1 MLFQLRFLRRHALA
15 DSLARVVSL
24 PVANVGVCFISSGLC
39 FVNFGI
45 LCRLSLRIGFGSH
58 EPRHIR
64 NFALVSLVC
73 QSSSVCVN
81 FGILRGL
88 SCRVGRG
95 IDFVGCDI
103 PHLFHVCRDG
113 VTAAVQSS
121 ITVSASRLLFL
132 HLLRNGRVRKS
143 VIPVTGIAFKSGKA
157 GSMLCDFCRIVRNVF
172 RVGSDV
178 GVLNNLF
185 GLDGVDIG
193 LVGSNAIAKRGIGFR
208 ACLCFGGICCLIGR
222 VKVRNS
228 LFAVGGLL
236 RNSSGVCLLCGLCAG
251 DFSVQTGCQVSNV
264 GFNGIQTLAPCRH
277 ILYPLEDLFVP
288 VVDKIGKALI
298 VFLELLNQ
306 SGQVGDGFLEVGE
319 LIVIIG
325 RLDPVFCLSFRVRG
339 QLCALRHIAL
349 RGVAVAVMNNNSQ
362 RLILPLVVPLH
373 GVGKNRDIPRTDVH
387 RRSAFERGR
396 GARMR
401 GASVRMAAVAAR
413 GMRCARNG
421 EIIAITVCHNE
432 CSFLS
437 SKQQDDRTPVYQ
449 GQAVCQSAGT
459 PSLQGYR
466 RQSARHRQ
474 GQRTQTAPSD
484 K

>member
-1 MLFQLRFLRRHALA
+1 MFIGTFVFHIQ
-15 DSLARVVSL
+15 RVRCVK
-24 PVANVGVCFISSGLC
+24 N
-39 FVNFGI
+39 
-45 LCRLSLRIGFGSH
+45 
-58 EPRHIR
+58 
-64 NFALVSLVC
+64 SLVNLM
-73 QSSSVCVN
+73 V
-81 FGILRGL
+81 
-88 SCRVGRG
+88 
-95 IDFVGCDI
+95 CDI

-113 VTAAVQSS
+113 ITTPVQSC
-121 ITVSASRLLFL
+121 ITVSACHFFLLNF
-132 HLLRNGRVRKS
+132 LRNGSVRENR
-143 VIPVTGIAFKSGKA
+143 IPVTGIAFQTGQP
-157 GSMLCDFCRIVRNVF
+157 GRMLCDFCRIVRNVF
-172 RVGSDV
+172 RVGADV
-178 GVLNNLF
+178 GVLDDLF

-193 LVGSNAIAKRGIGFR
+193 RVGGDTVTQRGICFR
-208 ACLCFGGICCLIGR
+208 AGLRFCCICRLIGR

-236 RNSSGVCLLCGLCAG
+236 RNSSGVCLLCGLCAV
-251 DFSVQTGCQVSNV
+251 DFGVQTGGQVGNV
-264 GFNGIQTLAPCRH
+264 GFNGIQTFAPCRH
-277 ILYPLEDLFVP
+277 ILFPLNNLLVP
-288 VVDKIGKALI
+288 TVDKFGETLVI
-298 VFLELLNQ
+298 FLELLNQ

-325 RLDPVFCLSFRVRG
+325 RLDPVFGLSFRVRG

-349 RGVAVAVMNNNSQ
+349 RGVAVAVMNDDSQ

-437 SKQQDDRTPVYQ
+437 SKQQDARTPVYQ
-449 GQAVCQSAGT
+449 GQAGCQSAGT
-459 PSLQGYR
+459 PSLRGYR

-474 GQRTQTAPSD
+474 GQRTQNAPSD